1 MIGIIDYN
9 MGNLRSVRNALVRI
23 GEECTIVRT
32 SDEIKRMDAVVLPG
46 VGAFGA
52 MMRHLDKLRIRDSL
66 VDWIEDGNKF
76 LGICLGYQALFEES
90 EENPGV
96 SGLGVLSGKV
106 MKFRQGRIPQVGWNR
121 VTPVGSSII
130 PEGNYYFVNS
140 YFPQPEEE
148 KVSAITT
155 YHSEFASAVSTG
167 NLLATQFHP
176 ERSGELGLELLRRWS
191 CA

>member
-1 MIGIIDYN
+1 MIGIVDYN
-9 MGNLRSVRNALVRI
+9 MGNIRSVRNALLRI
-23 GEECTIVRT
+23 GEECTTVRT
-32 SDEIKRMDAVVLPG
+32 PNEIEQMDAVVLPG

-66 VDWIEDGNKF
+66 VNWIEDGNKF

-121 VTPVGSSII
+121 VTPVGESII

-148 KVSAITT
+148 KVAATT
-155 YHSEFASAVSTG
+155 SYHREFASAVSTK